1 MCDIKLTLQNEDKD
15 LLMTITPVKGQ
26 PKANLKKLQAT
37 FKLSTYSTFLLIDG
51 AMELLLAEMA
61 KSDESDESK
70 TTTGISSIIANA
82 VDANLKVTLGPEN
95 MSATLQFT
103 AAYGGKAIENADV
116 INVLKENDFTS
127 TGYLPKVR
135 I

>member
-61 KSDESDESK
+61 KSDESDES
-70 TTTGISSIIANA
+70 
-82 VDANLKVTLGPEN
+82 
-95 MSATLQFT
+95 
-103 AAYGGKAIENADV
+103 
-116 INVLKENDFTS
+116 
-127 TGYLPKVR
+127 
-135 I
+135 

>member
-26 PKANLKKLQAT
+26 PKANLKKLQTT

-51 AMELLLAEMA
+51 AMELLLAEVA

-82 VDANLKVTLGPEN
+82 VDANLKVTLG
-95 MSATLQFT
+95 
-103 AAYGGKAIENADV
+103 
-116 INVLKENDFTS
+116 LK
-127 TGYLPKVR
+127 
-135 I
+135 IC